1 MTESPPAAAAPTGDG
16 GAIAE
21 RIERQIDILLRLGR
35 SRIRDRAASIHPRL
49 SAQGFTVLS
58 VLGRVESMSQSELG
72 ERVGLD
78 RTNLS
83 KIVSHLQSLEL
94 VEQRQS
100 TSDRRARV
108 LQVSPE
114 GRRKIEAALDDRRAT
129 VWRNIADWPR
139 ADAEAFADLLA
150 RYNELSAR

>member
-1 MTESPPAAAAPTGDG
+1 VTESPPTTSAPTGDDG
-16 GAIAE
+16 VIAE
-21 RIERQIDILLRLGR
+21 RIERQIDTLLRLGR
-35 SRIRDRAASIHPRL
+35 TRIRDRAASIHPRL
-49 SAQGFTVLS
+49 NAQGFTVLS
-58 VLGRVESMSQSELG
+58 VLGRVDSMSQSELG

-78 RTNLS
+78 RTSLS

-94 VEQRQS
+94 IEQHQS
-100 TSDRRARV
+100 PTDRRARV

-114 GRRKIEAALDDRRAT
+114 GRRKIDDALADRRAT
-129 VWRNIADWPR
+129 VWRNVADWPR

>member
-1 MTESPPAAAAPTGDG
+1 MTETPPAPAAPIGDD

-21 RIERQIDILLRLGR
+21 RIERQIDVLLRLGR

-72 ERVGLD
+72 DLVGLD
-78 RTNLS
+78 RTSLS
-83 KIVSHLQSLEL
+83 KVVSHLQSLDL
-94 VEQRQS
+94 IEQRQS
-100 TSDRRARV
+100 TTDRRARV
-108 LQVSPE
+108 LHVSPE
-114 GRRKIEAALDDRRAT
+114 GRRKIEDALADRRAT
-129 VWRNIADWPR
+129 VWRNVADWPR
-139 ADAEAFADLLA
+139 SDAEAFADLLA